1 MKKEMKMRRTLKA
14 TAKTAAIGLTLA
26 AMMAGSGCGRGS
38 GKYNSMMKSAEEYV
52 QKSDYDSALNCYD
65 IAAKLEPK
73 KAAPLAQMAEVYAE
87 EGEYTKADEL
97 IEQAILLVPDNTN
110 VYLTKMN
117 LKLKSG
123 HGYEAYD
130 AMMYAKECGKIE
142 VTPEEYVQMAGLL
155 TGEGHA

>member
-26 AMMAGSGCGRGS
+26 AMLAGSGCSKGS

-73 KAAPLAQMAEVYAE
+73 KAAPLAKMAEVYAE
-87 EGEYTKADEL
+87 VGEYTKADEL

-117 LKLKSG
+117 LKLKICRKGSCQSWL
-123 HGYEAYD
+123 HGLSRVW
-130 AMMYAKECGKIE
+130 G
-142 VTPEEYVQMAGLL
+142 
-155 TGEGHA
+155 